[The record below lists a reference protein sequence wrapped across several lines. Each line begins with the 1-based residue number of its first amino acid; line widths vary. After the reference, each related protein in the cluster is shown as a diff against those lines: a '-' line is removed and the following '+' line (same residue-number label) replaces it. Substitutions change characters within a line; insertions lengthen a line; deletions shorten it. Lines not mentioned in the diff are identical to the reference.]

1 MVQYYFTTSTL
12 KLALMSICTAGFY
25 ELYWFYKNW
34 VLIKKRTGQ
43 NIMPFWRAFFA
54 PLWAYSCFKH
64 IKTSADENNIEES
77 LPIGVLAFL
86 YFIFQALWRLPDP
99 YWLVSFFSF
108 AFLIPVNSA
117 ALKVN
122 RRLIAD
128 FTNNEKF
135 SGWNWAGLVFVGLL
149 FALLLF
155 DMWERRSASELSP
168 DAVITSDGSF
178 FQVRIQDSGWSRVDS
193 GYLSEESDLEFLG
206 PDDGTWAI
214 VYDSTGVSVDEL
226 LAARIN
232 AVKDEDQKANCEQT
246 KTLVEEDL
254 IVRGALECTG
264 RDTILGSY
272 IYVARVLADGNNAVE
287 IIAYTSQLNPAAYDQ
302 SSRRVQAFADGL
314 EMRN

>member
-1 MVQYYFTTSTL
+1 MVQYYFTSSTL
-12 KLALMSICTAGFY
+12 KLALMSICTGGLY

-34 VLIKKRTGQ
+34 VLIKKRTEQ

-54 PLWAYSCFKH
+54 PFWAYSCFKH

-77 LPIGVLAFL
+77 LSIGILAFL
-86 YFIFQALWRLPDP
+86 YFVLQTLWRLPDP

-108 AFLIPVNSA
+108 TFLIPVNSA

-122 RRLIAD
+122 KRLLAD

-135 SGWNWAGLVFVGLL
+135 TGWNWAGLVFCGLL
-149 FALLLF
+149 FALVLF
-155 DMWERRSASELSP
+155 DMWGRRSALELSP

-206 PDDGTWAI
+206 PDESTWAI
-214 VYDSTGVSVDEL
+214 VYDSTGGSIDEI
-226 LAARIN
+226 LATRIN
-232 AVKDEDQKANCEQT
+232 LIKDEDRKANCEQT

-264 RDTILGSY
+264 RDTILGNY
-272 IYVARVLADGNNAVE
+272 IYVSRVLADGNNVVE
-287 IIAYTSQLNPAAYDQ
+287 VIAYTSQLNPAAYDH